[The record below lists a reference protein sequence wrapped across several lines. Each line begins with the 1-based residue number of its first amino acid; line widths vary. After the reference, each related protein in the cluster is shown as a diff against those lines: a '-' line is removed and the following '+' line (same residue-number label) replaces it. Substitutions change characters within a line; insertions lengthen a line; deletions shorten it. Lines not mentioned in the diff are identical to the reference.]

1 MVHNTK
7 NRVYTLTM
15 EIFETILGMKLSCL
29 LTSSNKFEPTIYM
42 PFFPLFFIIGMCH
55 VNI

>member
-42 PFFPLFFIIGMCH
+42 PFFPLFLL
-55 VNI
+55 